1 MSPLNTLLAVL
12 ALVLILW
19 IAYKIGKIL
28 LRILAGLLFLGL
40 LGYGVW
46 YFFLR

>member
-1 MSPLNTLLAVL
+1 MSPLNVLLAVL

-28 LRILAGLLFLGL
+28 IRILAGLLFLGL